1 MDYWEFH
8 VDDQDIGSHRHIL
21 HGKGRLAGCFAGSK
35 FTERMEKDMKKILVV
50 DDDEMNLK
58 MAKFILE
65 QKDYFVITASS
76 GMECLSILKNRT
88 VDLILL
94 DVEMPIMN
102 GIKTLE
108 CIRDNKE
115 LINIPVMFLTADA
128 NEATVIAAGRLDAA
142 GYVKKPYMPQDFLER
157 VEKIIG

>member
-1 MDYWEFH
+1 
-8 VDDQDIGSHRHIL
+8 
-21 HGKGRLAGCFAGSK
+21 
-35 FTERMEKDMKKILVV
+35 MKTILVV

-58 MAKFILE
+58 MAKFILQE
-65 QKDYFVITASS
+65 KNYIVITAVS
-76 GMECLSILKNRT
+76 GMECLTILKSKW

-108 CIRDNKE
+108 RIRENEEWVD
-115 LINIPVMFLTADA
+115 IPVMFLTADA
-128 NEATVIAAGRLDAA
+128 TEDTVIAAGRLEAV

-157 VEKIIG
+157 VRKIIN